1 MGIEVET
8 DLMLFAITL
17 LGVALFSLCNL
28 RVFSLCANRL
38 GLVDKPNKR
47 KLHSGNVPLIGGL
60 SVFLTVIITATLLL
74 GMTSE
79 TIAVILSFTLMVA
92 TGVLDDRFD
101 LSVRLRIVIQLI
113 SSTILVLGANINI
126 ESLGNILALGDLNL
140 GVFSAPFTVLAI
152 MAAMN
157 AYNMIDG
164 IDGLLGSLATITF
177 IGLAVLAYLSNNNV
191 VFVISLLMVFSLI
204 PFLVHNLQIFRVP
217 KVFMGDAGS
226 MFIGLIIIWLMVLV
240 LNPSLQ
246 FDYQLKLMP
255 IDSEGMTI
263 RPVAMLWLITI
274 PLMDMLGIMTRRVL
288 KKQNPFKP
296 DRDHLHHIFMRA
308 GFSAREALLIISAAA
323 IFWMFVGIA
332 LEYLKLQEFLVLAIY
347 IGVFGVYLYCLT
359 HAWKVVS
366 LVRQLRFGL

>member
-8 DLMLFAITL
+8 DLMLFATTL
-17 LGVALFSLCNL
+17 IGVALFSLFNL
-28 RVFSLCANRL
+28 WVLSISANRL

-74 GMTSE
+74 GMTNE
-79 TIAVILSFTLMVA
+79 TIALILSFTLMVA

-126 ESLGNILALGDLNL
+126 ESLGNIFALGDLNL
-140 GVFSAPFTVLAI
+140 GVLSAPFTVLAI

-177 IGLAVLAYLSNNNV
+177 IGLTVLAYLSNNNV
-191 VFVISLLMVFSLI
+191 VFVISLLMVFALI
-204 PFLVHNLQIFRVP
+204 PFLVHNLQIFNVP

-240 LNPSLQ
+240 LNPNLQ

-255 IDSEGMTI
+255 IDSEAMVI

-308 GFSAREALLIISAAA
+308 GFSAREALLIISVSSM
-323 IFWMFVGIA
+323 FWMFVGIS
-332 LEYLKLQEFLVLAIY
+332 LEYLKIQEVLVLAIY

-366 LVRQLRFGL
+366 LVRQFRFGL